1 MSVTTTVPNTRYGFT
16 AGGDNYQIQ
25 IANTRELKKKAYG
38 LMYDIY
44 EKIGYGHPNPSR
56 MWYSLYELLPDT
68 ITVLVLR
75 DGKAVATM
83 SVVFD
88 SPFGLPDDE
97 NYADE
102 LDELRASGRKLA
114 QIISL
119 GVRTDVR
126 GVTKVLVKL
135 FNYAYFVARGL
146 HGSTDF
152 VNTVIPRHAAFYYH
166 KLLFTKVGETR
177 YQPKTGVDVV
187 MIKLDFSDAENEA
200 HLEHGTLPGGPVHH
214 SLYRQFKSVYEAP
227 EMVTSLEKDL
237 RRITDADLRYF
248 LDCKP
253 KLWDNA
259 TPEQRMY
266 FELMMGWDGEKD
278 EEVWAA

>member
-1 MSVTTTVPNTRYGFT
+1 MGVTTTAQGTRYGFT

-25 IANTRELKKKAYG
+25 IAGTRELKKKAYR
-38 LMYDIY
+38 LMHDIY
-44 EKIGYGHPNPSR
+44 EKIGYGHPHPTR

-68 ITVLVLR
+68 VTVLVLR
-75 DGKAVATM
+75 EGEAVATM

-146 HGSTDF
+146 YGATDF

-166 KLLFTKVGETR
+166 KLLFQKVGETR
-177 YQPKTGVDVV
+177 HQPKTGVDVV
-187 MIKLDFSDAENEA
+187 MIRLDFADAENEA
-200 HLEHGTLPGGPVHH
+200 HLEHGTLPGGPIHH

-227 EMVTSLEKDL
+227 DIVTSLEKDL
-237 RRITDADLRYF
+237 RRVTDADLRYF
-248 LDCKP
+248 LDRKP
-253 KLWDNA
+253 TLWDNA
-259 TPEQRMY
+259 TPEQKMY
-266 FELMMGWDGEKD
+266 FELMMGWHGEND